1 MVVAKS
7 DHHHQLLFLI
17 DVAVHID
24 EVQRVVS
31 VDEAGVDDPDPSQ
44 VLDRVFEEE
53 LMFVVASQNLPVE

>member
-7 DHHHQLLFLI
+7 DHHYQLLFLI

-31 VDEAGVDDPDPSQ
+31 VDEAGVDYPDPSQ